1 MRAGTPAAAILFV
14 TGPFTFSTRHLDP
27 AVAETARAE
36 VESHLEKLNAI
47 APELIACR
55 VTVESAQRRHARPE
69 DDFHVRIV
77 ATIPP
82 NKELVVS
89 EDTPPEIKGDALAG
103 VIRQAFHVLERI
115 VKDERARRRG
125 DVKAHAQ
132 P

>member
-1 MRAGTPAAAILFV
+1 M

-27 AVAETARAE
+27 AVAEAARAE
-36 VESHLEKLNAI
+36 VESHLDKLNTI

-55 VTVESAQRRHARPE
+55 VTVESPQRRHARPE

-82 NKELVVS
+82 GKELVVT

-103 VIRQAFHVLERI
+103 VIREAFHVLER
-115 VKDERARRRG
+115 VMKDERAKRRG
-125 DVKAHAQ
+125 DVKAHAERRT
-132 P
+132 